1 MEKINKLLMVFSET
15 YPLLKDVVIE
25 TEEYSNLYVAKCMV
39 DKIGEYINVKKGR
52 ILNIIPKSIILT
64 TAALEKEEKDLIFI
78 FIHECTHC
86 ITPHREKKV
95 KDSYIR
101 IDHSRQFYE
110 NFFILIKIANKSK
123 YFDQTFESIEELMKR
138 DNRKENISND
148 LKIYEKNQSFKLSKI

>member
-138 DNRKENISND
+138 DNRNENISND
-148 LKIYEKNQSFKLSKI
+148 LKIYEKNQSFKPSKI

>member
-1 MEKINKLLMVFSET
+1 MEKINKLLNIFSET

-138 DNRKENISND
+138 DNRNENISND
-148 LKIYEKNQSFKLSKI
+148 LKIYEKNQSFKP

>member
-1 MEKINKLLMVFSET
+1 MEKINKLLNVFSET

-138 DNRKENISND
+138 DNRNENISND
-148 LKIYEKNQSFKLSKI
+148 LKIYEKNQSFKPSEI

>member
-1 MEKINKLLMVFSET
+1 MEKINKLLLVFSET

-39 DKIGEYINVKKGR
+39 DKVGEYINVKKGR

-148 LKIYEKNQSFKLSKI
+148 LKIYEKNQSFKP

>member
-1 MEKINKLLMVFSET
+1 MEKINKLLNVFSET

-64 TAALEKEEKDLIFI
+64 TVALEKEEKDLIFI

-148 LKIYEKNQSFKLSKI
+148 LKIYEKNQSFKP

>member
-1 MEKINKLLMVFSET
+1 MEKINKLLNIFSET

-95 KDSYIR
+95 KDSFIR

-148 LKIYEKNQSFKLSKI
+148 LKIYEKNQSFKP

>member
-1 MEKINKLLMVFSET
+1 MEKINKLLNVFSET

-148 LKIYEKNQSFKLSKI
+148 LKIYEKNQSFKP

>member
-39 DKIGEYINVKKGR
+39 DKVGEYINVKKGR

-101 IDHSRQFYE
+101 IDHSRQFYD
-110 NFFILIKIANKSK
+110 I
-123 YFDQTFESIEELMKR
+123 
-138 DNRKENISND
+138 
-148 LKIYEKNQSFKLSKI
+148 

>member
-1 MEKINKLLMVFSET
+1 MEKINKLLNVFSET

-95 KDSYIR
+95 KDSFIR

-123 YFDQTFESIEELMKR
+123 YFNQTFESIEELMKR

-148 LKIYEKNQSFKLSKI
+148 LKIYEKNQSFKP

>member
-39 DKIGEYINVKKGR
+39 DKVGEYINVKKGR

-148 LKIYEKNQSFKLSKI
+148 LKIYEKNQSFKP

>member
-1 MEKINKLLMVFSET
+1 MEKINKLLNVFSET

-95 KDSYIR
+95 KDSFIR

-148 LKIYEKNQSFKLSKI
+148 LKIYEKNQSFKP

>member
-1 MEKINKLLMVFSET
+1 
-15 YPLLKDVVIE
+15 
-25 TEEYSNLYVAKCMV
+25 MV

-138 DNRKENISND
+138 DNRNENISND
-148 LKIYEKNQSFKLSKI
+148 LKIYEKNQSFKP

>member
-101 IDHSRQFYE
+101 IYNSRQFYE

-138 DNRKENISND
+138 DNRNENISND
-148 LKIYEKNQSFKLSKI
+148 LKIYEKNQSFKP

>member
-101 IDHSRQFYE
+101 IDHSRRFYE

-148 LKIYEKNQSFKLSKI
+148 LKIYEKNQSFKP

>member
-1 MEKINKLLMVFSET
+1 MEKINKLLNVFSET
-15 YPLLKDVVIE
+15 YPLLKNVVIE

-86 ITPHREKKV
+86 ITPHRKKKV
-95 KDSYIR
+95 KDSFIR

-148 LKIYEKNQSFKLSKI
+148 LKIYEKNQSFKP

>member
-1 MEKINKLLMVFSET
+1 MEKINKLLNVFSET

-138 DNRKENISND
+138 DNRNENISND
-148 LKIYEKNQSFKLSKI
+148 LKIYEKNQSFKP